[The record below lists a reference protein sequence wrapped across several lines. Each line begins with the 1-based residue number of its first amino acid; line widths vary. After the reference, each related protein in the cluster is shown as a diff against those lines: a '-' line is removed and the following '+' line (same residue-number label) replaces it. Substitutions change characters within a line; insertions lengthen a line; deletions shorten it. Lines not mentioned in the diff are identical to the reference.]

1 MKAIKG
7 VSVNL
12 YDAMSEI
19 LDEVKEDVHEEA
31 AKAAKKAA
39 ETTRDHLKANSPTK
53 SGKYKKGWTVK
64 KLDDGDLGAA
74 TYVVYNKSMP
84 GLTHLLENGHAV
96 VNKYGEYGRTNG
108 KPHIVDAAKIGAEE
122 FVEEATRLIEEKLNG

>member
-1 MKAIKG
+1 MKVVDG

-19 LDEVKEDVHEEA
+19 FDEITEDVHEEA

-39 ETTRDHLKANSPTK
+39 ETARDYLKENSPTK
-53 SGKYKKGWTVK
+53 SGKYKKGWAVK
-64 KLDDGDLGAA
+64 KLDDNLKAT
-74 TYVVYNKSMP
+74 TYVVYNKSLP
-84 GLTHLLENGHAV
+84 GLTHLLENGHTV

-122 FVEEATRLIEEKLNG
+122 FVEEATRLIEEKLNE